1 VGDAAAPRNCDQES
15 VLSIRLAR
23 PGDLEPFCDF
33 LRDVHVRAEAA
44 SDDVVQ
50 ASISGSV
57 SAHHARR
64 ELVGYVRTW
73 NALNPASQV
82 KVI

>member
-1 VGDAAAPRNCDQES
+1 VPSRSCNQES

-33 LRDVHVRAEAA
+33 LRDVHVRADAA
-44 SDDVVQ
+44 GHDVVQ
-50 ASISGSV
+50 ASISGAASPQ
-57 SAHHARR
+57 HARR

-73 NALNPASQV
+73 NALNPASPV
-82 KVI
+82 EVI

>member
-1 VGDAAAPRNCDQES
+1 MDVRSCDQET

-33 LRDVHVRAEAA
+33 LRDVQVRAEAG
-44 SDDVVQ
+44 SDDVVR
-50 ASISGSV
+50 ASISGAASP
-57 SAHHARR
+57 HHARR

-73 NALNPASQV
+73 NALNPTS
-82 KVI
+82 KVEVI